1 MFLSSFWMICT
12 AAGLLRYGHDL
23 DHFCWPQCF
32 PLCFTCMFIYTRM
45 SPDFSQLSSNKQR
58 GFPYHCYIKAERTEI
73 SWDTAFFHIL
83 MSEYS
88 KELIVCC
95 SFKRVYLYYYYS
107 HFISEMSKILKLLWL
122 FAQLGTN
129 LKNIPNVYWFVLS
142 RRA

>member
-12 AAGLLRYGHDL
+12 AAGLPRYGHDL
-23 DHFCWPQCF
+23 DHFCWPQCC

-45 SPDFSQLSSNKQR
+45 SPDFSQLSSNKQP

-95 SFKRVYLYYYYS
+95 SFKGCNCIILLL
-107 HFISEMSKILKLLWL
+107 ISSVRCQKSWNFFGCLAE
-122 FAQLGTN
+122 LGTN